1 MISALEINSLA
12 AKLLDAKAFEDATA
26 FAAVSIAQSLA
37 VLVTVLDALTEGVTE
52 HVAGYLMDI
61 RDALMEETIAVTI
74 TNKFGDPS

>member
-37 VLVTVLDALTEGVTE
+37 VLVTVLDTLNDSVKE
-52 HVAGYLMDI
+52 HVAGYLQDM
-61 RDALMEETIAVTI
+61 RDSLVNME
-74 TNKFGDPS
+74 PS